1 MKSII
6 GSDNI
11 LDDCADQEILKYV
24 LKIDMTNIQYIH
36 TLVLLV
42 T

>member
-1 MKSII
+1 MI
-6 GSDNI
+6 I
-11 LDDCADQEILKYV
+11 LDDCADQVILKYV
-24 LKIDMTNIQYIH
+24 LKTDMNNIQYIH